1 MSQPSPA
8 IRTTPRP
15 TCPVCGGPG
24 ATAHEGLADRW
35 FGAPGTWRMVRC
47 AAARCG
53 ALWLDPTILPE
64 DIGLAYSTYYT
75 HTLAGRGG
83 PVYRLYRKLA
93 RAWLAAD
100 LGYRRSPLAAL
111 AALAFDAARRDE
123 LRHSVLYLDAPA
135 GRVCD
140 VGCGEG
146 ARLERLAELGWTGTG
161 VEPDARAAT
170 LGRERGLDVRTGLL
184 AGQAFPV
191 GSFDAVT
198 LGHVIEHVPDPL
210 EMLTEARRVLAPG
223 GRLAVATP
231 NAAGAGARRWGAA
244 WRGLEPPRHL
254 QVFTPA
260 SLHALARA
268 AGFAAATV
276 RTTAR
281 MAAVIHLESTS
292 GRLAMGGA
300 SFAAAE
306 RRAAEA
312 FAQSERDALRTD
324 PDAGEE
330 ILLEARV

>member
-1 MSQPSPA
+1 MPA
-8 IRTTPRP
+8 AANSIRTRPRP
-15 TCPVCGGPG
+15 ECPACGGPG
-24 ATAHEGLADRW
+24 AEAFPRLTDRW
-35 FGAPGTWRMVRC
+35 FGAPGEWRMSRC
-47 AAARCG
+47 ASAACG
-53 ALWLDPTILPE
+53 TLWLDPTIVPE
-64 DIGLAYSTYYT
+64 DIGLAYATYYT
-75 HTLAGRGG
+75 HALAGRGG
-83 PVYRLYRKLA
+83 LVYRAYRRLA
-93 RAWLAAD
+93 RAWLRAE
-100 LGYRRSPLAAL
+100 LGYGGSPLALVAPL
-111 AALAFDAARRDE
+111 VFDAARRDE

-161 VEPDARAAT
+161 VEPDARAAE
-170 LGRERGLDVRTGLL
+170 LGRSRGLDVRTGLL
-184 AGQAFPV
+184 AEQRFASA
-191 GSFDAVT
+191 SFDAVT

-210 EMLTEARRVLAPG
+210 EMLAESRRVLAPG

-231 NAAGAGARRWGAA
+231 NARGRGAARWGAE

-260 SLHALARA
+260 SLLALARA
-268 AGFAAATV
+268 AGFESATV

-292 GRLAMGGA
+292 GRIAMGGA
-300 SFAAAE
+300 AFSASARAE
-306 RRAAEA
+306 AEA
-312 FAQSERDALRTD
+312 FARAEREALVGD